1 MTEPR
6 DLVEPVSGRGVDAD
20 DVAAPWPLR
29 WARMLYQT
37 NRLPEWLYKAF
48 LKLVPGNWFPEP
60 QSYVLYADIDGRA
73 VSLLHRTNDT
83 LGREAWLFGYYDR
96 LVLTFLRRVAKRLK
110 SIQEAPLTFYD
121 VGANIGNHTVFLA
134 DLFDEVYCFE
144 PNPKAIEILEINVGP
159 LPNVRIFP
167 VGLSDQ
173 DAELGFMTGSARNL
187 GNAHIVAPEEGPT
200 PSVRIAVR
208 AGDGIVREDKLAPPA
223 LLKIDVEGH
232 EAQVIEGL
240 EETIA
245 EHTPVI
251 VVEILE
257 RALEKAG
264 PVADLLRT
272 RGYRVFRMSGLDR
285 ARQLFSFR
293 NRLVLE
299 PYDFDGPCENALAI
313 PPRYWGVLRDLVE

>member
-1 MTEPR
+1 LTG
-6 DLVEPVSGRGVDAD
+6 SGRLAASALGHGRAAD
-20 DVAAPWPLR
+20 DVKAALPLKF
-29 WARMLYQT
+29 ARALYQT
-37 NRLPEWLYKAF
+37 NRLPEWLYKAA
-48 LKLVPGNWFPEP
+48 LKLIPGNWFPEP
-60 QSYVLYADIDGRA
+60 QSYVLHTDVDGRA

-96 LVLTFLRRVAKRLK
+96 LALTFLRRLAKRLK
-110 SIQEAPLTFYD
+110 GGREAPLAFYD
-121 VGANIGNHTVFLA
+121 IGANIGNHTVFLA
-134 DLFDEVYCFE
+134 DLFDEIYCFE
-144 PNPKAIEILEINVGP
+144 PNPKALELLTANTAS
-159 LPNVRIFP
+159 LPNVRIIP

-173 DAELGFMTGSARNL
+173 DAELGFMTGSERNL
-187 GNAHIVAPEEGPT
+187 GNAHIVAQGEGPAPT
-200 PSVRIAVR
+200 VWIAAR
-208 AGDGIVREDKLAPPA
+208 SGDGIVREEKLAPPA

-257 RALEKAG
+257 RALGKAG

-272 RGYRVFRMSGLDR
+272 SGYRAFRMSGLGR
-285 ARQLFSFR
+285 ARQLLSFH

-299 PYDFDGPCENALAI
+299 PYAFERPCESALAI
-313 PPRYWGVLRDLVE
+313 PPRHWEALKDLVE